1 MLALSATSVPAAA
14 PKVRDICLAD
24 FQKFCPTAKLIRG
37 AVMRCV
43 KTRLDDVSADC
54 KSAVTAAREK
64 SAARKAARL
73 AAAQSQSKA
82 SSH

>member
-1 MLALSATSVPAAA
+1 M
-14 PKVRDICLAD
+14 C
-24 FQKFCPTAKLIRG
+24 G
-37 AVMRCV
+37 V

-54 KSAVTAAREK
+54 KSAVTAAKEK